1 MAAAKDPMKTV
12 ETMTA
17 DAQKTLTANIEKA
30 SKSFEDVAAFGQET
44 VDAMIKAQNLT
55 AKAVEEI
62 NAEVIAFSKKTLE
75 ETVAHA
81 KDLASA
87 QTVTDFIEKQAG
99 FAKTALDSMV
109 KQSTKMNEMM
119 MAAAKDAMA
128 PVTARMNA
136 AADMMKSHTA

>member
-12 ETMTA
+12 ETLTA
-17 DAQKTLTANIEKA
+17 DAQKTMTANMEKA
-30 SKSFEDVAAFGQET
+30 SKSFEEVAAFSQET
-44 VDAMIKAQNLT
+44 VDAMLKAQNLA

-62 NAEVIAFSKKTLE
+62 NAEVIAFSKKTME
-75 ETVAHA
+75 ESVAHA

-99 FAKTALDSMV
+99 YAKTALDAMV

-128 PVTARMNA
+128 PITARMNA
-136 AADMMKSHTA
+136 AADMVKAHGA